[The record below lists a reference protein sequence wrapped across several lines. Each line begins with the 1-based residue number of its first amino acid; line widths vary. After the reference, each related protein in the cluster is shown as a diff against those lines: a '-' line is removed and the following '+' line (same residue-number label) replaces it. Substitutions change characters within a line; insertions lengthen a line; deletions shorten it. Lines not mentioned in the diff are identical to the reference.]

1 MRYRIDAAERPDS
14 LYAVWHGGVFRAQ
27 RSSEDGTVLL
37 VAQPGE
43 EAPEDFDTEWNG
55 RPAKVVPE
63 AEAASTFSVQTHCLF
78 ADEIFRVAP
87 QNGEALTLRWTGQDE
102 DRARELGLT
111 DFTTTAEPEEIEA
124 LWQERHDFVAAD
136 APRPERGTGDANA
149 LLRAIGR
156 TMLKVLPDGWERVG
170 AQLRQVGGYAE
181 LEVRAVAGDLVVSL
195 SPPAE
200 LGQLFSLLRSAMYQP
215 STGTWFEGTFTL
227 DSTSNFDFDFDVDAE
242 PHWRLSPGEGGRP
255 GARAYETEL
264 QLFPRDRKHVP
275 DWLAAKAGLPLDVVF
290 RQAKVVDS
298 HAEGEQPVV
307 NRPPLPPDE
316 VRRVLDYLYRS
327 PVASGRPVPLPD
339 VFSPH
344 GRPDVP
350 DAFHTDGTWIWPAA
364 VPHYLRKYGVPPEPE
379 LVDHIRANL
388 HRPPYVPDKLRHTA
402 EAEVLGKPYP
412 PQSEEDLPGPDKH
425 ARGER
430 DGDGLPK
437 LRAAEVLEVLHRR
450 LAELGVPA
458 SRYRIGEPADGAWC
472 LRRVGGHWEV
482 ARFEN
487 GEPVDQVP
495 FDRVPDAARHLVGT
509 MVLYPALAREPE
521 EAESGHPT
529 DWPILPLRGEPP
541 LNFFRAKRMVVLPA
555 GTVVQ
560 RFGNEAGNLVHPEHV
575 RFPETSLAFER
586 EREHHTYVV
595 HRPLR
600 VLTGITVP
608 WGALPG
614 GAVAYLLPRPL
625 GQHVETKAM
634 EKVSA

>member
-27 RSSEDGTVLL
+27 RSTADGTVLL

-43 EAPEDFDTEWNG
+43 EAPADFDTEWNG

-124 LWQERHDFVAAD
+124 LWQERHDFIAAD

-149 LLRAIGR
+149 LLRGIGR

-242 PHWRLSPGEGGRP
+242 PHWRLAPGEGGRP
-255 GARAYETEL
+255 GARAYQAEL
-264 QLFPRDRKHVP
+264 ELFPRDRKHVP

-298 HAEGEQPVV
+298 HTEGEKPVV

-388 HRPPYVPDKLRHTA
+388 HRSPYVPDKLRHTA

-412 PQSEEDLPGPDKH
+412 PQSEEDLPGPDQH

-472 LRRVGGHWEV
+472 LRRIGGRWEV
-482 ARFEN
+482 ARFEG
-487 GEPVDQVP
+487 GEPVDPVP
-495 FDRVPDAARHLVGT
+495 FDHVQDAARHLVGT

-586 EREHHTYVV
+586 EREQHIYVL

-614 GAVAYLLPRPL
+614 GAIAYLLPRPL